1 MLKKEIAWGSLAL
14 RDLKSV
20 IINFLILITDE
31 EKRIDYWC
39 RRKRFS

>member
-1 MLKKEIAWGSLAL
+1 MVWDSLAL
-14 RDLKSV
+14 RDWKSV

-31 EKRIDYWC
+31 EKRINYWR